1 MNSFQQ
7 LSKLSKLTVYGLI
20 AAAVGIVIQIA
31 SGIDFPTI
39 PPGLFFALIPAALIA
54 FGPWRWTPI
63 LGAIVGLFL
72 FVGLFLSGGADRLV
86 DPTPFGGLVGLWL
99 MVVAEILVMVTGVMA
114 TMENYRSP
122 DESGRTT
129 QKRS

>member
-1 MNSFQQ
+1 
-7 LSKLSKLTVYGLI
+7 
-20 AAAVGIVIQIA
+20 
-31 SGIDFPTI
+31 
-39 PPGLFFALIPAALIA
+39 
-54 FGPWRWTPI
+54 
-63 LGAIVGLFL
+63 
-72 FVGLFLSGGADRLV
+72 V